1 MPQAA
6 QHAHL
11 VAQVGQP
18 YGGVLK
24 LAAGSL
30 HGDVHPAEDA
40 PGHIAEAAGAQ
51 VAVGQDLDIPVQNI
65 PSLGFTYQRD
75 LGQLGLDVNALQEK
89 RIKNG
94 AGIGSLRNRP
104 GCRLGLMLRFP
115 QTPSSLLILDP
126 LKAELGLT
134 PEALFLQNV
143 AEGLPLVPLSEVL
156 AHGGGDYET
165 HQADAVHELVQ
176 SRFLTAEGNRHQVE
190 EDAADGQR
198 DKDEPTD
205 REAQV
210 RQGYRAV
217 YHQQHA

>member
-6 QHAHL
+6 QDAHL

-40 PGHIAEAAGAQ
+40 PGHVAEAAGTQ
-51 VAVGQDLDIPVQNI
+51 VAVGQDLDFPVLDI
-65 PSLGFTYQRD
+65 PSLGFTDRRD

-94 AGIGSLRNRP
+94 AGIGSLSSRP
-104 GCRLGLMLRFP
+104 GRRLGLLLRFP
-115 QTPSSLLILDP
+115 RTPSSLLVLD
-126 LKAELGLT
+126 LLEVELGLA
-134 PEALFLQNV
+134 PEALFLHNV
-143 AEGLPLVPLSEVL
+143 AETLPLVPLSEAL
-156 AHGGGDYET
+156 AHGGGDHET
-165 HQADAVHELVQ
+165 PQQDAVRELVQ
-176 SRFLTAEGNRHQVE
+176 SRLLTAEGNRHQVE